1 NIELTHGVIYAQE
14 ALNQLIKSGMNRED
28 AYDLIQKLALVSLKD
43 KVNFHDQ
50 LATHKEIQNRLSKEQ
65 LTQIFS
71 KDKYLKYVSDIYD
84 KVFQ

>member
-1 NIELTHGVIYAQE
+1 
-14 ALNQLIKSGMNRED
+14 MNRED

-43 KVNFHDQ
+43 KVNFYDQ